1 MSKGAYLSKQ
11 GKNLSNLF
19 FIKEGEI
26 ELNIEINILELKQLI
41 LNLCKKADIQNEI
54 VKELEN
60 YRTSKQSESEILKK
74 RKYKICIIGKKE
86 IVCLESFTYQLPI
99 LFTTKVLS
107 DKALLY
113 RIDVKKANKIL
124 MEDSQSFIQLN
135 TLTKMRIELIVNRLY
150 EALKF
155 QIKYVEDMLFKKNN
169 TSSEKVV
176 HKVPDSGNNLIQNKT
191 KIIDSKYYHT
201 IVNNQ
206 SPLIKQRIEGD
217 LLITNLNLSSRLKNF
232 NTITQ
237 DSNSTNHNIQNIKL
251 VINKSTSNKESNR
264 SESQLEEYKFKKF
277 QEKNTIIQFRINR
290 ESKKKIVSS
299 LDLPM
304 INSMIVSGNMESNSI
319 PESYRYNEIG
329 KSPKEN
335 DKKELIE
342 GESHGYK
349 LHRQSPSLNFESNMK
364 NFQKENCKFKHLFI
378 YKKK

>member
-1 MSKGAYLSKQ
+1 
-11 GKNLSNLF
+11 
-19 FIKEGEI
+19 
-26 ELNIEINILELKQLI
+26 
-41 LNLCKKADIQNEI
+41 
-54 VKELEN
+54 
-60 YRTSKQSESEILKK
+60 
-74 RKYKICIIGKKE
+74 
-86 IVCLESFTYQLPI
+86 
-99 LFTTKVLS
+99 
-107 DKALLY
+107 
-113 RIDVKKANKIL
+113 

-237 DSNSTNHNIQNIKL
+237 DSNSTNHYIQNIKL

-329 KSPKEN
+329 KSPKEKKIIKLKKN
-335 DKKELIE
+335 DRRNKSLAETNRSNHVKIITEYKFLNLSDKKELIE